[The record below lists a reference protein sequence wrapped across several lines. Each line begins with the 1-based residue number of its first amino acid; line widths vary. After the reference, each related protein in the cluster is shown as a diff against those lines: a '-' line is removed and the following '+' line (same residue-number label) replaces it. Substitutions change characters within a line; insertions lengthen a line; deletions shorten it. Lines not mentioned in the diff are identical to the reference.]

1 MCVTVKGRIKVL
13 ELFNGMQPDYHLYE
27 AAIRHWDGYWFG
39 KKRYLRTEGLPA
51 PMFIHIL
58 LMGTGESFTIRTLMI
73 RIGDC
78 IIISVESMFE
88 NIEETALLC
97 RAVFCI
103 IEKFFE
109 LPYDTKSPPGMPTKG
124 SLHTGTR
131 GKMSAKADGCPVR
144 EQGENLPCS
153 IESREYGQTG
163 KEYTGTNNLRGLKS
177 LGKKERYPDTIRERK
192 VRGGCSGRYAGRS
205 HGGQS

>member
-1 MCVTVKGRIKVL
+1 MTVKGRIKVL

-109 LPYDTKSPPGMPTKG
+109 LPYDTKSPPGRITLRRK
-124 SLHTGTR
+124 
-131 GKMSAKADGCPVR
+131 GKMSPGRPAAG
-144 EQGENLPCS
+144 GESC
-153 IESREYGQTG
+153 E
-163 KEYTGTNNLRGLKS
+163 
-177 LGKKERYPDTIRERK
+177 
-192 VRGGCSGRYAGRS
+192 AGFLFIS
-205 HGGQS
+205 